1 MNTKQ
6 EQLKTIQ
13 EQIKTLQSTVNN
25 LEKDIQEDEAKE
37 ERVFGFL
44 PKAGRFESYYTMDS
58 SDYKEGY
65 GLLTSGEYLSHNTKQ
80 ENYKGLFWKT
90 KQEATNFTKAMNTF
104 LELRTL
110 EGVKGFEVGACNY
123 TVSYCK
129 DGFIPTKMI
138 VYVLVNRKVNANLAP
153 SFKTEELAHKAIE
166 TIGEERL
173 IHMFKTLSGI
183 V

>member
-44 PKAGRFESYYTMDS
+44 PKAGSFESYYTMASGGDGT
-58 SDYKEGY
+58 GY
-65 GLLTSGEYLSHNTKQ
+65 GLLTSGEWFSHNTKQ

-90 KQEATNFTKAMNTF
+90 KQEAINFTKAMNTF

-110 EGVKGFEVGACNY
+110 EGVKGFENGACNY
-123 TVSYCK
+123 TVSHCK
-129 DGFIPTKMI
+129 AGCIPTKMR
-138 VYVLVNRKVNANLAP
+138 VYVSANSNINANLAP
-153 SFKTEELAHKAIE
+153 AFKTEELAHKAIK

-173 IHMFKTLSGI
+173 IHMFKTFSGI